1 MVDVVE
7 ESAVEMSQRSLK
19 TLRKVAKASVTR
31 KINEITS
38 LMSAVE
44 NVNVVIAIESELDE
58 AMENFYRAHD
68 DYHRTLTTMEAQ
80 EESVSY
86 LTEQVKKYLDFKE
99 KVHLFRQRCE
109 RLSRSAFDS
118 VQPSDSISQ
127 IGSKV
132 RGERVHPSRTSSVI
146 GHSRVSG
153 CSRSSRASSV
163 LSERVKLAAEKAA
176 MIAEV
181 SLLQESGSLAQERLR
196 LEHQEKLLKLRTEI
210 AKTEAKERVYEEFNV
225 VEEEV
230 PDNSRKFTAPVPQ
243 VEPRGVFERVSKSLN
258 PDAKPW
264 CPDQYRVVDK
274 RSSGVHRAQ
283 RPQKRALRCWRLST
297 KCSYK
302 WSNKSKHRN
311 FPSLRLCLSMEIL

>member
-1 MVDVVE
+1 MK
-7 ESAVEMSQRSLK
+7 QWK
-19 TLRKVAKASVTR
+19 
-31 KINEITS
+31 
-38 LMSAVE
+38 
-44 NVNVVIAIESELDE
+44 
-58 AMENFYRAHD
+58 NFTRAHG
-68 DYHRTLTTMEAQ
+68 DYHRTLTTLEAQ

-109 RLSRSAFDS
+109 ILSRPAFDS
-118 VQPSDSISQ
+118 VQLSDSISQ

-132 RGERVHPSRTSSVI
+132 RGERVHLSRTTSVF
-146 GHSRVSG
+146 GHSRVLN

-163 LSERVKLAAEKAA
+163 SSERVKLAAEKAA

-196 LEHQEKLLKLRTEI
+196 LEHQEKLLELRTEI

-230 PDNSRKFTAPVPQ
+230 SDNSRKFAAPLPQ
-243 VEPRGVFERVSKSLN
+243 VEPRGVFGRVSKSLD

-264 CPDQYRVVDK
+264 CPDQYQVVDE
-274 RSSGVHRAQ
+274 RTSGVYGAQ
-283 RPQKRALRCWRLST
+283 GPQKMGVEMLEAV
-297 KCSYK
+297 
-302 WSNKSKHRN
+302 NKMQ
-311 FPSLRLCLSMEIL
+311 LQVEQ